1 LFARFSAVVGQNA
14 QARQSRKEKT
24 MTKRARILVVDDEAA
39 MREAL
44 NDWLKEDGYDVGLA
58 TDGRQAID
66 MAMKKGWDVILLD
79 LKMPGMDGIET
90 LRRLKGKDVDTDAE
104 ILMMTAYATV
114 DTAVQAMK
122 EGAFDYLVK
131 PFAPEEVEVQIKKIV
146 AHRELVLEN
155 ILLRQKLEERSD
167 YDEIIGKSD
176 PMQEIFTLI
185 TQVAPTD
192 STVLITGE
200 SGTGKELIAQ
210 AIHGNSQ
217 RCYMPFIAVSCGA
230 LPDSLLESELFGY
243 EKGAFTGAEFT
254 KKGRFELADKGT
266 IFLDEIGDISLKT
279 QVDLL
284 RVLQQK
290 AFRRLGGQEEIEVDV
305 RILAATNRDL
315 KQAISENRF
324 REDLYYRLNVISIH
338 VPPLRERKEDIPL
351 LVKAFIRRYCLEMN
365 KEAVNISP
373 SALNSLIDYDW
384 PGNVRELE
392 NVIERALVIG
402 RGPEIV
408 VDDLPFKS
416 KEIVSDMTP
425 DSLKMLEKMHIH
437 KVLKKTDWNI
447 SKTARLLEIDR
458 QTLYN
463 KIEKYNIEKES

>member
-1 LFARFSAVVGQNA
+1 
-14 QARQSRKEKT
+14 
-24 MTKRARILVVDDEAA
+24 MTKKARILVVDDEAP
-39 MREAL
+39 MRESL
-44 NDWLKEDGYDVGLA
+44 KDWLMEEGYEVGLA
-58 TDGRQAID
+58 NSGQEAIA
-66 MAMKKGWDVILLD
+66 MAQKKSWDVILLD

-90 LRRLKGKDVDTDAE
+90 LQHLKGKEVNTEAE

-131 PFAPEEVEVQIKKIV
+131 PFSPDEIEMQIKKIV
-146 AHRELVLEN
+146 THRELVLEN
-155 ILLRQKLEERSD
+155 ILLRQKLEERSG
-167 YDEIIGKSD
+167 YDEIVGKSD
-176 PMQEIFTLI
+176 AMQKIYDLI
-185 TQVAPTD
+185 SQVAPTD

-217 RCYMPFIAVSCGA
+217 RCYMPFVAVSCGA

-243 EKGAFTGAEFT
+243 EKGAFTGADYT

-266 IFLDEIGDISLKT
+266 LFLDEIGDISLKT

-290 AFRRLGGQEEIEVDV
+290 EFRRLGGQEEIKVDV
-305 RILAATNRDL
+305 RVLAATNQDL
-315 KQAISENRF
+315 KKAIFENRF
-324 REDLYYRLNVISIH
+324 REDLFYRLNVISIH
-338 VPPLRERKEDIPL
+338 VPPLRERKEDVPL
-351 LVKAFIRRYCLEMN
+351 LAKAFIHRYCLELN
-365 KEAVNISP
+365 KEPVQITSP
-373 SALNSLIDYDW
+373 AMQLLMDYDW

-402 RGPEIV
+402 RGQEIV
-408 VDDLPFKS
+408 TDDLPFS
-416 KEIVSDMTP
+416 RKELGAEAFP
-425 DSLKMLEKMHIH
+425 KSLKLMEKIHIKKILEEM
-437 KVLKKTDWNI
+437 DWNI
-447 SKTARLLEIDR
+447 SKAARVLEIDR

-463 KIEKYNIEKES
+463 KIEKYHIEKES

>member
-1 LFARFSAVVGQNA
+1 
-14 QARQSRKEKT
+14 
-24 MTKRARILVVDDEAA
+24 MTKKARILVVDDEPA

-44 NDWLKEDGYDVGLA
+44 YDWLKEDGYDVGLA
-58 TDGRQAID
+58 EGGKEAVA
-66 MAMKKGWDVILLD
+66 MAGEKSWDVILLD
-79 LKMPGMDGIET
+79 LKMPGMDGLET
-90 LRRLKGKDVDTDAE
+90 LRRLKAEDVDTDAE

-114 DTAVQAMK
+114 DTAVMAMK

-131 PFAPEEVEVQIKKIV
+131 PFAPDEVEIQIKKIV

-155 ILLRQKLEERSD
+155 ILLRQKLEERSE

-176 PMQEIFTLI
+176 SMQKVFDLI
-185 TQVAPTD
+185 SQVAPTD

-230 LPDSLLESELFGY
+230 LPDTLLGSELFGY
-243 EKGAFTGAEFT
+243 EKGAFTGAEYT
-254 KKGRFELADKGT
+254 KKGRFELADNGT
-266 IFLDEIGDISLKT
+266 LFLDEIGDISLKT
-279 QVDLL
+279 QIDLL

-290 AFRRLGGQEEIEVDV
+290 AFRRLGGVEEIQVDV
-305 RILAATNRDL
+305 RILAATNRNL
-315 KQAISENRF
+315 QKAISENKF
-324 REDLYYRLNVISIH
+324 REDLFYRLNVISIH
-338 VPPLRERKEDIPL
+338 VPPLRERKEDISL
-351 LVKAFIRRYCLEMN
+351 LVKAFIRKCSLEMN
-365 KEAVNISP
+365 KEVVKIAP
-373 SALNSLIDYDW
+373 SALNILMDYDW

-402 RGPEIV
+402 RGYEIV
-408 VDDLPFKS
+408 SEDLPFPG
-416 KEIVSDMTP
+416 KEFTTAVMP
-425 DSLKMLEKMHIH
+425 DSLKMMEKMHIR
-437 KVLKKTDWNI
+437 KILKKTDWNI

-463 KIEKYNIEKES
+463 KLEKYKIEKES

>member
-1 LFARFSAVVGQNA
+1 
-14 QARQSRKEKT
+14 
-24 MTKRARILVVDDEAA
+24 MTKKPRILVVDDEAA
-39 MREAL
+39 VRESL
-44 NDWLKEDGYDVGLA
+44 NDWLMEDDYEVGLA
-58 TDGRQAID
+58 ASGEDAVS
-66 MAMKKGWDVILLD
+66 MALEKSWDVILLD
-79 LKMPGMDGIET
+79 LKMPGMDGLET
-90 LRRLKGKDVDTDAE
+90 LKRLKKMMPEAE
-104 ILMMTAYATV
+104 VLLMTAFATI

-131 PFAPEEVEVQIKKIV
+131 PFDPDEIEMHIKKIV
-146 AHRELVLEN
+146 EHKELVLEN
-155 ILLRQKLEERSD
+155 ILLRKKLEEKYQ
-167 YDEIIGKSD
+167 YDEIIGKSGA
-176 PMQEIFTLI
+176 MQEVFDLI
-185 TQVAPTD
+185 TRIAPTD

-210 AIHGNSQ
+210 AIHGNSN

-243 EKGAFTGAEFT
+243 EKGAFTGAEHT
-254 KKGRFELADKGT
+254 KKGRFEMADKGT

-290 AFRRLGGQEEIEVDV
+290 EFRRLGGEEVIKVDV

-315 KQAISENRF
+315 QKAIRENRF

-338 VPPLRERKEDIPL
+338 VPPLREKKEDIPL
-351 LVKAFIRRYCLEMN
+351 LAETFIRRYCLEMN
-365 KEAVNISP
+365 KEEVKIAP
-373 SALNSLIDYDW
+373 TALKLLLDYDW

-402 RGPEIV
+402 QGKEIAA
-408 VDDLPFKS
+408 DDLPFS
-416 KEIVSDMTP
+416 RKELVP
-425 DSLKMLEKMHIH
+425 EKLPKSLKIMEQMHIERI
-437 KVLKKTDWNI
+437 LEETDWNI
-447 SKTARLLEIDR
+447 SRAARELDIDR

-463 KIEKYNIEKES
+463 KIEKYKITRG

>member
-1 LFARFSAVVGQNA
+1 
-14 QARQSRKEKT
+14 
-24 MTKRARILVVDDEAA
+24 MTKKARILVVDDEAP

-44 NDWLKEDGYDVGLA
+44 NDWLMEDGYEVGLA
-58 TDGRQAID
+58 ESGKDAI
-66 MAMKKGWDVILLD
+66 AMVMEKGWDVILLD

-90 LRRLKGKDVDTDAE
+90 LRQLKGKGVDTDAE

-131 PFAPEEVEVQIKKIV
+131 PFAPDEIEMQIKKIV

-155 ILLRQKLEERSD
+155 ILLRQKLEERSE

-176 PMQEIFTLI
+176 AMQKIFDLI
-185 TQVAPTD
+185 AQVAPTD

-217 RCYMPFIAVSCGA
+217 RCYMPFIALSCGA
-230 LPDSLLESELFGY
+230 LPDTLLESELFGY
-243 EKGAFTGAEFT
+243 EKGAFTGAEHT
-254 KKGRFELADKGT
+254 KKGRFEMAHKGT
-266 IFLDEIGDISLKT
+266 LFLDEIGDISLKT

-284 RVLQQK
+284 MVLQQK
-290 AFRRLGGQEEIEVDV
+290 EFRRLGGQEEIKVDV

-315 KQAISENRF
+315 KKAIAENKF
-324 REDLYYRLNVISIH
+324 REDLFYRLNVISIH

-365 KEAVNISP
+365 KELVKITP
-373 SALNSLIDYDW
+373 SALKLLMDYNW

-402 RGPEIV
+402 RDKEIV
-408 VDDLPFKS
+408 TDDLPFS
-416 KEIVSDMTP
+416 RKELGPGATP
-425 DSLKMLEKMHIH
+425 ISLKLMEKMHIERI
-437 KVLKKTDWNI
+437 LEETGWNI
-447 SKTARLLEIDR
+447 SKTARLLEVDR

-463 KIEKYNIEKES
+463 KIEKYKIEKES

>member
-1 LFARFSAVVGQNA
+1 
-14 QARQSRKEKT
+14 
-24 MTKRARILVVDDEAA
+24 MTKKARILVVDDEAP

-44 NDWLKEDGYDVGLA
+44 NDWLMEDGYEVGLA
-58 TDGRQAID
+58 ESGKDAI
-66 MAMKKGWDVILLD
+66 AMVMEKGWDVILLD

-90 LRRLKGKDVDTDAE
+90 LRQLKGKDVDTDAE

-131 PFAPEEVEVQIKKIV
+131 PFAPDEIEMQIKKIV

-155 ILLRQKLEERSD
+155 ILLRQKLEERSE

-176 PMQEIFTLI
+176 AMQKVFDLI

-217 RCYMPFIAVSCGA
+217 RCYMPFIALSCGA

-243 EKGAFTGAEFT
+243 ERGAFTGAEHT
-254 KKGRFELADKGT
+254 KKGRFEMADNGT
-266 IFLDEIGDISLKT
+266 LFLDEIGDISLKT

-290 AFRRLGGQEEIEVDV
+290 EFRRLGGQEEIKVDV

-315 KQAISENRF
+315 EKAISENKF
-324 REDLYYRLNVISIH
+324 REDLFYRLNVISIH
-338 VPPLRERKEDIPL
+338 VPPLRERKDDIPL
-351 LVKAFIRRYCLEMN
+351 LVKAFVRRYCLEMN
-365 KEAVNISP
+365 KELVKIAP
-373 SALNSLIDYDW
+373 SALKLLMDYNW

-402 RGPEIV
+402 RDKEIV
-408 VDDLPFKS
+408 TDDLPFS
-416 KEIVSDMTP
+416 RKELEPQTTP
-425 DSLKMLEKMHIH
+425 MSLKLMEKMHIERI
-437 KVLKKTDWNI
+437 LEETGWNI
-447 SKTARLLEIDR
+447 SKTARVLEVDR

-463 KIEKYNIEKES
+463 KIEKYKIEKES

>member
-1 LFARFSAVVGQNA
+1 
-14 QARQSRKEKT
+14 
-24 MTKRARILVVDDEAA
+24 MTKKARILVVDDEAP

-44 NDWLKEDGYDVGLA
+44 NDWLMEDGYEVGLA
-58 TDGRQAID
+58 ESGKNAI
-66 MAMKKGWDVILLD
+66 AMVMEKGWDVILLD

-90 LRRLKGKDVDTDAE
+90 LRQLKGKDVDTDAE

-131 PFAPEEVEVQIKKIV
+131 PFAPDEIEMQIKKIV

-155 ILLRQKLEERSD
+155 ILLRQKLEERSE

-176 PMQEIFTLI
+176 AMQKIFDLI

-192 STVLITGE
+192 STVLVTGE

-217 RCYMPFIAVSCGA
+217 RCYMPFIALSCGA

-243 EKGAFTGAEFT
+243 ERGAFTGAEHT
-254 KKGRFELADKGT
+254 KKGRFEMADKGT
-266 IFLDEIGDISLKT
+266 LFLDEIGDISLKT

-290 AFRRLGGQEEIEVDV
+290 EFRRLGGQEEIKVDV

-315 KQAISENRF
+315 EKAISENKF
-324 REDLYYRLNVISIH
+324 REDLFYRLNVISIH
-338 VPPLRERKEDIPL
+338 VPPLRERKDDIPL

-365 KEAVNISP
+365 KELVKITP
-373 SALNSLIDYDW
+373 SALKLLMDYNL

-402 RGPEIV
+402 RDKEIV
-408 VDDLPFKS
+408 TDDLPFTR
-416 KEIVSDMTP
+416 KELGPQTTP
-425 DSLKMLEKMHIH
+425 ISLKLMERMHI
-437 KVLKKTDWNI
+437 KRML
-447 SKTARLLEIDR
+447 
-458 QTLYN
+458 
-463 KIEKYNIEKES
+463 

>member
-1 LFARFSAVVGQNA
+1 
-14 QARQSRKEKT
+14 
-24 MTKRARILVVDDEAA
+24 MTKKARILVVDDEAA

-44 NDWLKEDGYDVGLA
+44 YDWLMEDGYEVGLA
-58 TDGRQAID
+58 EGGKEAVA
-66 MAMKKGWDVILLD
+66 MAGEKSWDVILLD
-79 LKMPGMDGIET
+79 LKMPGMDGLET
-90 LRRLKGKDVDTDAE
+90 LRQLKGKEVDTDAE

-114 DTAVQAMK
+114 DTAVNAMK

-131 PFAPEEVEVQIKKIV
+131 PFAPDEIELQIKKIV
-146 AHRELVLEN
+146 THRELVLEN
-155 ILLRQKLEERSD
+155 ILLRQKLEERAE

-176 PMQEIFTLI
+176 PMQKIFDLI
-185 TQVAPTD
+185 SQVAPTD
-192 STVLITGE
+192 STVLVTGE

-243 EKGAFTGAEFT
+243 EKGAFTGAEYT
-254 KKGRFELADKGT
+254 KKGRFELADNGT
-266 IFLDEIGDISLKT
+266 LFLDEIGDISLKT

-290 AFRRLGGQEEIEVDV
+290 AFRRLGGVEEIQVDV
-305 RILAATNRDL
+305 RILAATNRNL
-315 KQAISENRF
+315 QKAISENKF
-324 REDLYYRLNVISIH
+324 REDLFYRLNVISIH

-351 LVKAFIRRYCLEMN
+351 LVKAFIRKCCFEMN
-365 KEAVNISP
+365 KEVVKITP
-373 SALNSLIDYDW
+373 SALNVLMDYDW

-402 RGPEIV
+402 RGSEIV
-408 VDDLPFKS
+408 TEDLPFPG
-416 KEIVSDMTP
+416 KEYTAEVMP
-425 DSLKMLEKMHIH
+425 DSLKMMEKMHVRKI
-437 KVLKKTDWNI
+437 LKKTDWNI

-463 KIEKYNIEKES
+463 KLEKYKIEKES

>member
-1 LFARFSAVVGQNA
+1 
-14 QARQSRKEKT
+14 
-24 MTKRARILVVDDEAA
+24 MTKKARILVVDDEAP

-44 NDWLKEDGYDVGLA
+44 YDWLKEDGYEVGLA
-58 TDGRQAID
+58 ESGKDAIAI
-66 MAMKKGWDVILLD
+66 AMEKSWDVILLD

-90 LRRLKGKDVDTDAE
+90 LRQLKGKEVDADAE
-104 ILMMTAYATV
+104 ILIMTAYATV

-131 PFAPEEVEVQIKKIV
+131 PFAPDEIEMQIKKIV
-146 AHRELVLEN
+146 THRELVLEN
-155 ILLRQKLEERSD
+155 ILLRQKLEERSE

-176 PMQEIFTLI
+176 AMQKIYDLI
-185 TQVAPTD
+185 SQVAPTN

-243 EKGAFTGAEFT
+243 ERGAFTGAEHT
-254 KKGRFELADKGT
+254 KMGRFEMADKGT
-266 IFLDEIGDISLKT
+266 LFLDEIGDISLKT

-284 RVLQQK
+284 RVLQRK
-290 AFRRLGGQEEIEVDV
+290 EFSRLGGQEEIKVDV

-315 KQAISENRF
+315 KKAISENKF
-324 REDLYYRLNVISIH
+324 REDLFYRLNVISIH
-338 VPPLRERKEDIPL
+338 VPPLRERKDDIPL
-351 LVKAFIRRYCLEMN
+351 LVKVFIRRYCLEMN
-365 KEAVNISP
+365 KELVKIAS
-373 SALNSLIDYDW
+373 SALKLLMDYDW

-402 RGPEIV
+402 RGKEIV
-408 VDDLPFKS
+408 TEDLPFSRKQLGP
-416 KEIVSDMTP
+416 ETMP
-425 DSLKMLEKMHIH
+425 NSLKLMEKMHI
-437 KVLKKTDWNI
+437 KRILEETDWNI
-447 SKTARLLEIDR
+447 SKSARLLEIDR

-463 KIEKYNIEKES
+463 KIAKYKIEKEL

>member
-1 LFARFSAVVGQNA
+1 
-14 QARQSRKEKT
+14 
-24 MTKRARILVVDDEAA
+24 MTKKPRILVVDDEAA
-39 MREAL
+39 VRESL
-44 NDWLKEDGYDVGLA
+44 NDWLMEDDYEVGLA
-58 TDGRQAID
+58 ASGEDAVS
-66 MAMKKGWDVILLD
+66 MAEENSWDVILLD
-79 LKMPGMDGIET
+79 LKMPGMDGLET
-90 LRRLKGKDVDTDAE
+90 LKRLKKIMPEAE
-104 ILMMTAYATV
+104 VLLMTAFATI

-131 PFAPEEVEVQIKKIV
+131 PFDPDEIEMHIKKIV
-146 AHRELVLEN
+146 EHKELVLEN
-155 ILLRQKLEERSD
+155 ILLRQKLEEK
-167 YDEIIGKSD
+167 YQYGEIIGKSGA
-176 PMQEIFTLI
+176 MQEVFGLI
-185 TQVAPTD
+185 TRIAPTD

-210 AIHGNSQ
+210 AIHGNSN

-243 EKGAFTGAEFT
+243 EKGAFTGAEHT
-254 KKGRFELADKGT
+254 KKGRFEMADKGT
-266 IFLDEIGDISLKT
+266 IFLDEIGDISFKT

-290 AFRRLGGQEEIEVDV
+290 EFRRLGGEEVIKVDV

-315 KQAISENRF
+315 QKAIRENRF

-351 LVKAFIRRYCLEMN
+351 LVETFIRRYCMEMN
-365 KEAVNISP
+365 KEELKIAP
-373 SALNSLIDYDW
+373 TALKLLLDYDW

-402 RGPEIV
+402 QGKEIAA
-408 VDDLPFKS
+408 DDLPFS
-416 KEIVSDMTP
+416 RKELVP
-425 DSLKMLEKMHIH
+425 EKLPKSLKIMEQMHIERI
-437 KVLKKTDWNI
+437 LEETDWNI
-447 SKTARLLEIDR
+447 SRAARELDIDR

-463 KIEKYNIEKES
+463 KITKYKITRG